1 MKFFKESDNKKAE
14 QWGVWGH
21 REAFLYSR
29 LEKLN
34 AAYTHKHVYQFQ
46 GKIQEREEKKMER
59 VKEKMIGGKRKRKTM
74 RRNRNRKKRKR
85 RLGDGGAVVG

>member
-1 MKFFKESDNKKAE
+1 
-14 QWGVWGH
+14 
-21 REAFLYSR
+21 
-29 LEKLN
+29 
-34 AAYTHKHVYQFQ
+34 
-46 GKIQEREEKKMER
+46 MER